1 MNLRDQLDNDLK
13 GAMRAKDTLRIE
25 TLRNIRGAIRSRE
38 LDDGKDLDDAAML
51 AVIRSLVKQRDDS
64 IEHYV
69 QGNRQDLVD
78 KETQEKAILLHYL
91 PQAPTQATVE
101 AAVEAA
107 ITTLGASTMQDM
119 GRVMQACKETLGP
132 AVDAKALSNVVR
144 SKLAPGKA

>member
-1 MNLRDQLDNDLK
+1 MTIRDQLDNDLK
-13 GAMRAKDTLRIE
+13 DAMRAKDTLRTE

-38 LDDGKDLDDAAML
+38 LDDGKDLDDASIL

-64 IEHYV
+64 IEQYA

-78 KETQEKAILLHYL
+78 KETQEKKILLHYL
-91 PQAPTQATVE
+91 PQAPTQAAVE

-107 ITTLGASTMQDM
+107 ITELGASTMQDM
-119 GRVMQACKETLGP
+119 GRVMQACKEALGP
-132 AVDAKALSNVVR
+132 SVDGKALGTLVR